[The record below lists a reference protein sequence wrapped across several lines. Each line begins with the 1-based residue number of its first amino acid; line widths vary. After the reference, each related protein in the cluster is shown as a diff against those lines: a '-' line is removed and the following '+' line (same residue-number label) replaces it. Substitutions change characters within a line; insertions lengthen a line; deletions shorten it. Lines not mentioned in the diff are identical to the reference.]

1 MKFIKPEDLV
11 VIENNNEFILRKGF
25 IHVNEVTIDK
35 NGSSPQFVQV
45 FEQFVAAGS
54 LDVRED
60 SDIWEDFRKLAQFYL
75 IDVVSPVSH
84 LLVGDSTVMAG
95 RFAPRFNVM

>member
-35 NGSSPQFVQV
+35 MEVVRSSCRFLS
-45 FEQFVAAGS
+45 S
-54 LDVRED
+54 LSQREAWM
-60 SDIWEDFRKLAQFYL
+60 SERTAISGKIFRKLAQFYL

>member
-45 FEQFVAAGS
+45 LSSSSQREAWMSERTAISGKIFESWTSFIS
-54 LDVRED
+54 
-60 SDIWEDFRKLAQFYL
+60 SMSFRLFRICLLAIVL
-75 IDVVSPVSH
+75 
-84 LLVGDSTVMAG
+84 
-95 RFAPRFNVM
+95 